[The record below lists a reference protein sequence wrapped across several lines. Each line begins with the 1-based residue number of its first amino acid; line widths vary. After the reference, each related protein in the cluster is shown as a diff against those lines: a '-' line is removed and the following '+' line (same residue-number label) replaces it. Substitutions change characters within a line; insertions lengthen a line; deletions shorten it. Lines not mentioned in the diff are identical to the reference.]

1 MRQHLSFIE
10 PFRFTQCEATG
21 KRGYSYS
28 EARRFLATRKRAGWH
43 VAVTSVYRCAECNR
57 WHLASLKAPKAPV
70 DEDRE
75 RVPRFNA
82 HTWLRGLNA

>member
-1 MRQHLSFIE
+1 MRQHFSFIE

-57 WHLASLKAPKAPV
+57 WHLASLKAPV
-70 DEDRE
+70 DDSQRAT
-75 RVPRFNA
+75 VPRFNA
-82 HTWLRGLNA
+82 HTWLRGAH

>member
-57 WHLASLKAPKAPV
+57 WHLASLKRPKRPLTKTGKEFRAST
-70 DEDRE
+70 
-75 RVPRFNA
+75 
-82 HTWLRGLNA
+82 HTPGCGD